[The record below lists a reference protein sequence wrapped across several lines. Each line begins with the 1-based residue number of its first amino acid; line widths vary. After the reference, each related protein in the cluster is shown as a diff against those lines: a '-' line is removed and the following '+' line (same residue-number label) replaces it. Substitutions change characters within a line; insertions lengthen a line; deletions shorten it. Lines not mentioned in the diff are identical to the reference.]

1 MAARIRTGYGQI
13 ASHLRFCGVRPPHL
27 VTVDASVSWLV
38 TAHPADAEIL
48 DLLLLVNDPQV
59 HKEDPMQNHNQ
70 HKTISPNTALS
81 IVSNVADDS
90 TLASANDGVYA
101 TKTFEHLFD
110 DSAKVQAHDVQTPT
124 ETRPHL
130 LTDTVL
136 HGAVDTDPVEDWDP
150 MNVAVS
156 IAELTTSTA
165 WDMRHSFAK
174 PWLRAGLARM
184 VARLTSTLLA
194 PVLHHACPDDWE
206 MLVRVACG
214 DLPDP
219 DVNAFLDTVEDTVWE
234 WAQCLPDT
242 EEWASSPGGVLE
254 DAANLSCP
262 LWEHADGMVVADL
275 IDLNPPEASERCAHD
290 TTVARV
296 FKEYRSLFGPRFAG
310 VRYLPMNDL
319 SFACW
324 YPEPGRAL
332 PLTGG
337 LAIDGGDA

>member
-1 MAARIRTGYGQI
+1 
-13 ASHLRFCGVRPPHL
+13 
-27 VTVDASVSWLV
+27 
-38 TAHPADAEIL
+38 
-48 DLLLLVNDPQV
+48 
-59 HKEDPMQNHNQ
+59 MQNPNQ
-70 HKTISPNTALS
+70 HKTTAQNTAQDAAVKLAL
-81 IVSNVADDS
+81 VSS
-90 TLASANDGVYA
+90 NDAVYA
-101 TKTFEHLFD
+101 AKTVEHPFD

-136 HGAVDTDPVEDWDP
+136 HGAVDTDPVKDWDP
-150 MNVAVS
+150 MSIAVS

-165 WDMRHSFAK
+165 RDMRHSLAK

-194 PVLHHACPDDWE
+194 PVLNHACPDDWE
-206 MLVRVACG
+206 VLVRTACG
-214 DLPDP
+214 DLYDP

-242 EEWASSPGGVLE
+242 EEWAASLCGVLE
-254 DAANLSCP
+254 HAANLSCP
-262 LWEHADGMVVADL
+262 LWEHTDGMVVADL
-275 IDLNPPEASERCAHD
+275 IDLSPPEASERCAHD

-296 FKEYRSLFGPRFAG
+296 FNEYRALFGSRFAG
-310 VRYLPMNDL
+310 VRYLPTDDL